1 MRTPATDTP
10 TMRTGKTAASSADAC
25 RRCTALLPS
34 GVARCSLCGWPAGV
48 GFPPTDGEL
57 AMTTPPDDVEPE
69 VEAPDHGQLD
79 ALAGIAERQA
89 PPSEEPAEAMPVTP
103 ETGAIGAPVEAAHVQ
118 EPDVAHDREPS
129 PAPETDGAIEQFDPL
144 TAPLETLIEDI
155 EPQRGDDV
163 VAVDDSSAVPSRS
176 GRTFDVQRLCQV
188 LVMSA
193 ALSNLALAGLEV
205 IAEGSMAV
213 LALALVSLGI
223 WTAAAITF
231 LHWVSRTYARVV
243 STSPVRQRHGATM
256 AVAGWMIPVAG
267 FVIGYRVLQDLW
279 AGSDPATRSNPEA
292 TPAKAR
298 VIDVWLLGLVTA
310 TVFGYAMPLALG
322 DSTLWG
328 VLSSVGVLTAAL
340 ALIQVMSTLGAWSV
354 DTDTDST
361 TAPTTSI
368 QVADEGTVTTRVDH
382 LEAVAPD
389 VVPEEAP
396 VSVD

>member
-1 MRTPATDTP
+1 
-10 TMRTGKTAASSADAC
+10 
-25 RRCTALLPS
+25 
-34 GVARCSLCGWPAGV
+34 
-48 GFPPTDGEL
+48 
-57 AMTTPPDDVEPE
+57 MTTPVDDVEPE

-89 PPSEEPAEAMPVTP
+89 PTTEEPAEAMPMTP
-103 ETGAIGAPVEAAHVQ
+103 GTGAT
-118 EPDVAHDREPS
+118 
-129 PAPETDGAIEQFDPL
+129 ETDGAIEQFDPL
-144 TAPLETLIEDI
+144 TSPLETLIEDVD
-155 EPQRGDDV
+155 PQRGDDV

-279 AGSDPATRSNPEA
+279 AGSDPATRSDPEA

-298 VIDVWLLGLVTA
+298 LIDVWLLGLVTA

-328 VLSSVGVLTAAL
+328 VLSSVGVVTAAL

-354 DTDTDST
+354 DTDST
-361 TAPTTSI
+361 TAPTTPVEAI
-368 QVADEGTVTTRVDH
+368 DEGTVTTRVDH

-389 VVPEEAP
+389 VVAEEEP